1 MGRSCLGLTYFGL
14 SSLFSASF
22 FQCVEFQ
29 NVRRK
34 GQELI
39 ENRPKGRSVCFG
51 PLPSDQTVLETFIS
65 KSRKVAMSPAQS
77 LFFFFAEKLEF
88 SYTTNPSFML

>member
-1 MGRSCLGLTYFGL
+1 MKIDQK
-14 SSLFSASF
+14 AE
-22 FQCVEFQ
+22 V
-29 NVRRK
+29 
-34 GQELI
+34 
-39 ENRPKGRSVCFG
+39 SVSV
-51 PLPSDQTVLETFIS
+51 PYHQTKTVLETFIS